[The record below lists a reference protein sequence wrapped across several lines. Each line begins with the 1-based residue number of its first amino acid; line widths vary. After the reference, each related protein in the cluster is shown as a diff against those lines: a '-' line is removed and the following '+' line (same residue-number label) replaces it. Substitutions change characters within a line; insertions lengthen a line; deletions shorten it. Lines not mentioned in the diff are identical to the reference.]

1 MAVFLRDSRKL
12 LSILT
17 ALTLFPLTAVI
28 TSPASQGSTQTTYD
42 RMQGLSVVESA
53 DWGGHPMSYIK
64 ASDGSGLAAEVVCEG
79 IEDPDCK
86 NKILGVAAYL
96 LPCSP
101 ANTLACIEEV
111 YAIDITGKRTN
122 ASFVKTVAK
131 NDVNDFAED
140 LSKGLIAGAGQG
152 GIWELPG
159 IIHGGGVHQY
169 AVQVRLAG
177 WIQEVGSQKRYESAN
192 IAISA
197 VQPLSGEFSQK
208 TIEVNPESGRVA
220 FGGSSDNCVMT
231 ERGFCYDRVKMPANQ
246 RFGIKVRLPNEL
258 SGWFH
263 GRIYRPEFVLGR
275 TGNTFTYQ
283 IEASPVNV
291 PEVEKRIP
299 VSQWSP
305 EFTEYVKSQW
315 PMSNGGGM
323 LMPGNFGK
331 LSLELTKRFLP
342 MVQDKAT
349 ASGDYWVARTL
360 DGFGNGNLTE
370 SVSPKILECSSDKS
384 KVSGVVTTNAMV
396 FSFGPP
402 SYNPATGSLDYTV
415 LSPHLDETGKE
426 NVGTYDLLINST
438 VARCIYGFTSA
449 PVKAEIQVIG
459 SDGNTKVAT
468 TVLGERDGW
477 LFLSANGFTYS
488 EPTIRVTLSQ
498 EAPPKVQPTP
508 VAATP
513 SAATIN
519 DDTSKTSA
527 VSKKPTCIKGKK
539 SIKPTAGKCP
549 KGFKKSR

>member
-1 MAVFLRDSRKL
+1 MILQRSRRS
-12 LSILT
+12 LSILAT
-17 ALTLFPLTAVI
+17 LALFALMALI
-28 TSPASQGSTQTTYD
+28 TGPASQGSTQTTYD
-42 RMQGLSVVESA
+42 RMEGLSVVESA

-64 ASDGSGLAAEVVCEG
+64 GSDGSGLAAEVVCEG

-101 ANTLACIEEV
+101 GNTLACIEEV
-111 YAIDITGKRTN
+111 YAIDNTGKRTD
-122 ASFVKTVAK
+122 ASFVKTIAK

-140 LSKGLIAGAGQG
+140 VSKGLIAGAGQG

-159 IIHGGGVHQY
+159 IIHGGGVNQY

-197 VQPLSGEFSQK
+197 VQPISGEYSQK
-208 TIEVNPESGRVA
+208 TIVVNPESGRVA

-231 ERGFCYDRVKMPANQ
+231 ERGLCYDRVKMPSDQ

-263 GRIYRPEFVLGR
+263 GRIYRPEFALER
-275 TGNTFTYQ
+275 EGNTYLYQ

-305 EFTEYVKSQW
+305 EFTEYVKGQW
-315 PMSNGGGM
+315 PMSNGSGM

-370 SVSPKILECSSDKS
+370 SVSPRILECSSDKS

-415 LSPHLDETGKE
+415 LSPHVDENGKE
-426 NVGTYDLLINST
+426 NVGSYDLLINSE

-459 SDGNTKVAT
+459 SDGNAKVAT

-488 EPTIRVTLSQ
+488 EPTIRVKLSQ
-498 EAPPKVQPTP
+498 EAPPKPESTPAASASPQPAPKET
-508 VAATP
+508 VSSATVVK
-513 SAATIN
+513 
-519 DDTSKTSA
+519 SKAKCIRGTKS
-527 VSKKPTCIKGKK
+527 VKPTK
-539 SIKPTAGKCP
+539 GKCP
-549 KGFKKSR
+549 KGFKRSR